1 MRSGEMFEWLRILKK
16 EGKIKRFGAS
26 VESMDEALTC
36 LDQEGM
42 ASLQIIFNIF
52 RQKPIDT
59 LFARAKSQGV
69 ALIIR
74 LPLASGLLS
83 GRFKADSEFPPDDH
97 RNFNRDGQRFNVG
110 ETFAGLTLAKGV
122 GLVEKLRAILPANKT
137 LTQSAMRWILDFDA
151 VTTIIPGAKRP
162 EQVKENCSASDLAPL
177 SAETHERLR
186 KLYEQEVVQNL
197 RGPQ

>member
-1 MRSGEMFEWLRILKK
+1 
-16 EGKIKRFGAS
+16 
-26 VESMDEALTC
+26 
-36 LDQEGM
+36 
-42 ASLQIIFNIF
+42 
-52 RQKPIDT
+52 
-59 LFARAKSQGV
+59 
-69 ALIIR
+69 
-74 LPLASGLLS
+74 LS

-122 GLVEKLRAILPANKT
+122 ELVDELRGILPAGNT

-151 VTTIIPGAKRP
+151 VATIIPGAKRP
-162 EQVKENCSASDLAPL
+162 EQVKENCSASDLSPL
-177 SAETHERLR
+177 SAEVHERLR